1 MSLKIMRRDVL
12 LFFVISLLFFVSIH
26 AFDPFLAP
34 YITSLNVEARTMG
47 VIIGATGLA
56 SMLLRFPTGIL
67 SDKFH
72 NRKRIIQIGLLFT
85 ILSWP
90 VVFMHPTPETLFIAK
105 LADGVTSATWVIY
118 NVMFVA
124 FFPPLE
130 AAAAIALLSVTSP
143 VGTFIGITLAGFM
156 ARHFGP
162 QSSFLVASM
171 AATLALILTFFIR
184 ERRPA
189 RAREEAAHSAVR
201 SQLTDKSVW
210 YLGGLCAVVMMVP
223 FATRDTLTPLLAEGF
238 GMASASLATLSSI
251 HLLFYALSTA
261 LCAPL
266 FYRRLGLAKTAMIG
280 GLLQGVIAMAMPYSP
295 NIWVLYGLQ
304 ALAGVGFGMILTVL
318 NSLIVTHTPVWQQST
333 RVGLY
338 QSVYSAGIFFGPVMV
353 GYIKYYFAIK
363 QGFLVVGIISI
374 ISILLIQHIIR
385 MVEAR
390 REPEPESGTVPAL

>member
-1 MSLKIMRRDVL
+1 MSLQLLRRDVL
-12 LFFVISLLFFVSIH
+12 LFFIISLLFFVSIH

-67 SDKFH
+67 SDRFH
-72 NRKRIIQIGLLFT
+72 NRKRIIQLGLLFT

-90 VVFMHPTPETLFIAK
+90 VVFFHPTPETLFIAK

-130 AAAAIALLSVTSP
+130 AAAAVALLSVTSP
-143 VGTFIGITLAGFM
+143 VGTFIGISLAGFM

-162 QSSFLVASM
+162 QSSFLVAST
-171 AATLALILTFFIR
+171 AATLALLLTFFIR
-184 ERRPA
+184 EQRP
-189 RAREEAAHSAVR
+189 RQAREDAAQSAVR
-201 SQLTDKSVW
+201 SQLMDKSVW
-210 YLGGLCAVVMMVP
+210 YLGGLCAAVMMVP

-238 GMASASLATLSSI
+238 GMASGSLATLSGI
-251 HLLFYALSTA
+251 HLFFYALATA

-266 FYRRLGLAKTAMIG
+266 FYRQFGLARTAIIG
-280 GLLQGVIAMAMPYSP
+280 GLLQGGVAIAMPYAPS
-295 NIWVLYGLQ
+295 IFVLYGLQ
-304 ALAGVGFGMILTVL
+304 ALAGIAFGMISTVL

-338 QSVYSAGIFFGPVMV
+338 QSIYSAGIFFGPVLV
-353 GYIKYYFAIK
+353 GYIKFYFAMT
-363 QGFLVVGIISI
+363 QGFLVVGL
-374 ISILLIQHIIR
+374 ISILSVVLIHHVIR

-390 REPEPESGTVPAL
+390 REPEPQSVPTL

>member
-1 MSLKIMRRDVL
+1 MSIQLLRRDVL
-12 LFFVISLLFFVSIH
+12 LFFIISLLFFVSIH

-34 YITSLNVEARTMG
+34 YITSLNVEARAMG

-67 SDKFH
+67 SDRFH
-72 NRKRIIQIGLLFT
+72 NRKRIIQLGLLFT
-85 ILSWP
+85 IFAWP
-90 VVFMHPTPETLFIAK
+90 VVFLHPTPETLFIAK

-162 QSSFLVASM
+162 QSSFLVAS
-171 AATLALILTFFIR
+171 ASATLALILTFFIR

-189 RAREEAAHSAVR
+189 RVKEEESVSAVR
-201 SQLTDKSVW
+201 LQLTDRSVW

-223 FATRDTLTPLLAEGF
+223 FATRDTLTPLLAESF
-238 GMASASLATLSSI
+238 GMAASSLAALSSI
-251 HLLFYALSTA
+251 HLFFYALATA
-261 LCAPL
+261 LCAPV
-266 FYRRLGLAKTAMIG
+266 FYRRFGLAKTAVVG
-280 GLLQGVIAMAMPYSP
+280 GILQGVVAIAMPWSP

-304 ALAGVGFGMILTVL
+304 ALAGAAFGMISTVL
-318 NSLIVTHTPVWQQST
+318 NSLIVTHTPAWQQST

-338 QSVYSAGIFFGPVMV
+338 QSIYSAGIFFGPVLV
-353 GYIKYYFAIK
+353 GYIKYYFAMT
-363 QGFLVVGIISI
+363 QGFMVVGLISVL
-374 ISILLIQHIIR
+374 SVVLITHVMR

-390 REPEPESGTVPAL
+390 RAPAAGRHEVA

>member
-1 MSLKIMRRDVL
+1 MNVHLLRRDVL
-12 LFFVISLLFFVSIH
+12 LFFIISLLFFVSIH

-34 YITSLNVEARTMG
+34 YITSLNVEARSMG

-67 SDKFH
+67 SDRFH

-85 ILSWP
+85 IFAWP

-162 QSSFLVASM
+162 QSSFLVASSS
-171 AATLALILTFFIR
+171 ATLALVLTFFIR

-189 RAREEAAHSAVR
+189 RVKEEERVSAVR
-201 SQLTDKSVW
+201 LQLTDRSAW

-238 GMASASLATLSSI
+238 GMAASSLAALSSI
-251 HLLFYALSTA
+251 HLGFYALATA
-261 LCAPL
+261 LCAPV
-266 FYRRLGLAKTAMIG
+266 FYRRFGLGKTAVVG
-280 GLLQGVIAMAMPYSP
+280 GILQGVVAIAMPWSP

-304 ALAGVGFGMILTVL
+304 ALAGASFGMISTVL
-318 NSLIVTHTPVWQQST
+318 NSLIVTHTPPWQQST

-338 QSVYSAGIFFGPVMV
+338 QSIYSAGIFFGPVLV
-353 GYIKYYFAIK
+353 GYIKYYFAMT
-363 QGFLVVGIISI
+363 QGFMVIGL
-374 ISILLIQHIIR
+374 ISILSVVLVSHVMR

-390 REPEPESGTVPAL
+390 REPQAVQHEVA

>member
-1 MSLKIMRRDVL
+1 MSLQLLRRDVL
-12 LFFVISLLFFVSIH
+12 LFFIISLLFFVSIH

-47 VIIGATGLA
+47 IIIGATGLA

-67 SDKFH
+67 SDRFH

-90 VVFMHPTPETLFIAK
+90 VVFLHPTPETLFIAK

-130 AAAAIALLSVTSP
+130 AAAAVALLSVTSP
-143 VGTFIGITLAGFM
+143 VGTFIGISLAGFM

-162 QSSFLVASM
+162 ESSFLVASA
-171 AATLALILTFFIR
+171 AATLALVLTFFIR
-184 ERRPA
+184 ERRPLQ
-189 RAREEAAHSAVR
+189 AREDAAQSAVR

-210 YLGGLCAVVMMVP
+210 YLGALCAAVMMVP
-223 FATRDTLTPLLAEGF
+223 FATRDTLTPLLAEAF
-238 GMASASLATLSSI
+238 GMAAGSLAPLSSI
-251 HLLFYALSTA
+251 HLFFYALSTA

-266 FYRRLGLAKTAMIG
+266 FYRRLGLARTAVIG
-280 GLLQGVIAMAMPYSP
+280 GVLQGVVAIAMPYAP
-295 NIWVLYGLQ
+295 NIMVLFALQ
-304 ALAGVGFGMILTVL
+304 ALAGTAFGMIFTVL

-338 QSVYSAGIFFGPVMV
+338 QSIYSAGIFFGPVLV
-353 GYIKYYFAIK
+353 GYIKYYFAMK

-374 ISILLIQHIIR
+374 VSIVLIRHVIR

-390 REPEPESGTVPAL
+390 REPQPAGVPAV